1 MGSHPERTAS
11 SVSWEVN
18 LEAVKSEEESTE
30 SLSVGTV
37 FYQH

>member
-1 MGSHPERTAS
+1 MGSHPERAAS

-18 LEAVKSEEESTE
+18 LEAVKSEEDSTE